1 MHDRKKRHLIY
12 ITYFDL
18 SCTVMLK
25 TKLLQYKN
33 LTEKKS
39 EESKYLKRV
48 IVITNYNISTYISI
62 RNLNT
67 LDFLPMY
74 VLTRNAQHLRFYD
87 LYYLCVI

>member
-1 MHDRKKRHLIY
+1 
-12 ITYFDL
+12 
-18 SCTVMLK
+18 MLK

-48 IVITNYNISTYISI
+48 NYNISTYISI